1 MSSLFCLLQVA
12 RQLQPSVVYIG
23 DAERTFVKKVPKT
36 DKVTFN
42 SFSHFMTYVATCTLW
57 MRNQTFAMG
66 GKNRRVVKVNCR
78 WQKTCSRQPAQSAGK
93 VEPLSPSV
101 VGTLSAGKHKKL
113 PSVAKKKRQVNKTMF
128 FLLFIDRPQETEEGP
143 AEDFENS

>member
-42 SFSHFMTYVATCTLW
+42 SFFTFHDLCCYMHIVNEKSNIRDGREKLTRCQGELSMT
-57 MRNQTFAMG
+57 
-66 GKNRRVVKVNCR
+66 
-78 WQKTCSRQPAQSAGK
+78 
-93 VEPLSPSV
+93 
-101 VGTLSAGKHKKL
+101 
-113 PSVAKKKRQVNKTMF
+113 
-128 FLLFIDRPQETEEGP
+128 
-143 AEDFENS
+143 EDV

>member
-42 SFSHFMTYVATCTLW
+42 SFFTFRDLCCYVHIVNEKSNIRDGREKLTRCQGELSMT
-57 MRNQTFAMG
+57 
-66 GKNRRVVKVNCR
+66 
-78 WQKTCSRQPAQSAGK
+78 
-93 VEPLSPSV
+93 
-101 VGTLSAGKHKKL
+101 
-113 PSVAKKKRQVNKTMF
+113 
-128 FLLFIDRPQETEEGP
+128 
-143 AEDFENS
+143 EDV